1 MDHSS
6 ISRRHDA
13 SRETAASRGGI
24 MLNLAAMLNLHR
36 RTLFRAAL
44 PTTALAAALVI
55 ALGLSAG
62 AARAQEADGVWMR
75 EDGASKVQFSPCG
88 AALCGTI
95 VWLKNPNSKAHVG
108 QKVFFDMARADQN
121 SWTGQAFNP
130 EDSKTYSGKMVVNGK
145 KLRTSGCVF
154 GGLICKSMTWARAN

>member
-1 MDHSS
+1 
-6 ISRRHDA
+6 
-13 SRETAASRGGI
+13 
-24 MLNLAAMLNLHR
+24 MLNLGTMLKLDCR
-36 RTLFRAAL
+36 WLFRAAL
-44 PTTALAAALVI
+44 PAALVL
-55 ALGLSAG
+55 ALVVACGLSAP
-62 AARAQEADGVWMR
+62 AAHAQDADGVWMR

-95 VWLKNPNSKAHVG
+95 IWLKNPNSKAHIG

-121 SWTGQAFNP
+121 SWTGEAFNP
-130 EDSKTYSGKMVVNGK
+130 EDGKTYSGKMVVNGK

>member
-13 SRETAASRGGI
+13 SPETAALRGGT
-24 MLNLAAMLNLHR
+24 MLHFHR
-36 RTLFRAAL
+36 RTLLRAAF
-44 PTTALAAALVI
+44 PAAALVATLVI

-88 AALCGTI
+88 QALCGTI

-130 EDSKTYSGKMVVNGK
+130 EDGRTYSGKMVVNGK

>member
-1 MDHSS
+1 
-6 ISRRHDA
+6 
-13 SRETAASRGGI
+13 
-24 MLNLAAMLNLHR
+24 MLNLGTMLNLNCR
-36 RTLFRAAL
+36 RLFRAAL
-44 PTTALAAALVI
+44 PAAALVA
-55 ALGLSAG
+55 ALGAP
-62 AARAQEADGVWMR
+62 AARAQDAEGVWMR

-88 AALCGTI
+88 AALCGTV

-130 EDSKTYSGKMVVNGK
+130 EDGKTYSGKMVVNGK